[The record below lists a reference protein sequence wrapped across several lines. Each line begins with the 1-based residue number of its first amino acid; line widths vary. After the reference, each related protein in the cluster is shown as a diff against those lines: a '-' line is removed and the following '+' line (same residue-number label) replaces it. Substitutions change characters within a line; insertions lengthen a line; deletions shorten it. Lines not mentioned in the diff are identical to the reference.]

1 MTRRPRTLLAAAGLA
16 VLAGAWVFAITRLLR
31 TSVPSDLALPKLNPS
46 AFFSHAELAR
56 ARGYERFV
64 RIDFVLSQLALLV
77 ALAFYARHGARYA
90 CESAAG
96 RVGTGLLLGMLG
108 LGIVWLAQ
116 LPFGVAELWWERRH
130 GISHQGYLTWI
141 VQSFLGLGGEF
152 VAICLVITIV
162 MGFAGLLRNRWW
174 IPGAPAIVAVGV
186 LIAFITPFLIPA
198 THPLRSAALKSD
210 ARALERREGL
220 PRIRIEVQDV
230 HGFTT
235 APNAESV
242 GLGPT
247 RRVILWDTLLGG
259 RFSRPQ
265 VKVVLAHELGH
276 LRHEHIWKGLGW
288 EAIFAL
294 PIGALVALAT
304 RRRGG
309 LYSPLAVPLALLVFV
324 VLQLI
329 SSPLQNAVASRM
341 ENEADWTALRATR
354 DPAAATALFERLAT
368 TTLTD
373 PSPPGWWQAL
383 IGTHPTIMR
392 RIEMAQAWRRGARGG
407 SAGQDELAR
416 EGREA
421 AQADA
426 PGGRQ
431 P

>member
-1 MTRRPRTLLAAAGLA
+1 MLLAAAGLA

-31 TSVPSDLALPKLNPS
+31 TSVPSGLVLPKLAPS
-46 AFFSHAELAR
+46 TFFSHAELAR

-64 RIDFVLSQLALLV
+64 RIDFVLSLV
-77 ALAFYARHGARYA
+77 ALLAALVLYARHGARLA
-90 CESAAG
+90 RESAAG

-130 GISHQGYLTWI
+130 GISRQGYLTWI

-152 VAICLVITIV
+152 LAICLVIAIV

-174 IPGAPAIVAVGV
+174 IPGVPAIVAVGV
-186 LIAFITPFLIPA
+186 LIAFISPFLIPA
-198 THPLRSAALKSD
+198 THPLRNEALAAD

-220 PRIRIEVQDV
+220 PRVRIEVQDV
-230 HGFTT
+230 HAFTT

-259 RFSRPQ
+259 RFPRPE
-265 VKVVLAHELGH
+265 VNVVIAHELGH

-288 EAIFAL
+288 EAVFGL
-294 PIGALVALAT
+294 PVGALVALAT

-309 LYSPLAVPLALLVFV
+309 LYSPLAVPLALLAFV
-324 VLQLI
+324 VLQLA
-329 SSPLQNAVASRM
+329 SSPLQNAVSSRM
-341 ENEADWTALRATR
+341 ESEADWTALRATR
-354 DPAAATALFERLAT
+354 DPVAATRLFERLAT
-368 TTLTD
+368 TTHTD

-383 IGTHPTIMR
+383 VGTHPTIMR
-392 RIEMAQAWRRGARGG
+392 RIEMAQAWRRAGGG
-407 SAGQDELAR
+407 SAGQYELLR
-416 EGREA
+416 EGRET